1 MQSEVNQRKK
11 RKKTIYMGLFLAVAL
26 LLSYIETLIPFG
38 FGIPG
43 IKLGL
48 TNLLVIL
55 CLYHYGVK
63 EALGLNVMRIVLA
76 GFLFGNLY
84 SILYSMAGGLC
95 SFLVMWIAYKTGF
108 LTEKGVSVLGGVFH
122 NLGQIVVAAFVVQTP
137 GVFYYVPWLLMA
149 GVLTGWLLGFAAEIL
164 SPYMK
169 KIDRAL

>member
-1 MQSEVNQRKK
+1 
-11 RKKTIYMGLFLAVAL
+11 MGLFLAAAL
-26 LLSYIETLIPFG
+26 ILSYVETLIPFG

-48 TNLLVIL
+48 SNLMVLL
-55 CLYHYGVK
+55 CLYHYGAK
-63 EALGLNVMRIVLA
+63 EALGLNVMRILLA

-84 SILYSMAGGLC
+84 SIMYSLAGGLC
-95 SFLVMWIAYKTGF
+95 SFFVMWIAYKMKL

-137 GVFYYVPWLLMA
+137 GVFYYFPWLLVA

-164 SPYMK
+164 SPYIK
-169 KIDRAL
+169 KIEKTV